1 MEAFF
6 VICRM
11 ILERKPNLWL
21 LCIGLSLLALGIFL
35 YFSRTSAGAAGGMD
49 SYEHYLIA
57 RYSWNYPHLLLDQWG
72 KPLYTIIASPFAQL
86 GFQGVVVL
94 NILLLIATSWV
105 SLFAARAL
113 KMKNSWLAFV
123 AVIASPIFIDN
134 TISGLTEPLN
144 ALMLALVILLFA
156 KEKEMSAA
164 LISGF
169 LPYARSE
176 GYVILAVIG
185 LYLLLYKRNY
195 RATALLFVGSL
206 VFNCLGWWLDHS
218 PNEAGDPFWVITH
231 NPYLNFELSGRNICG
246 RGPLLHYVKI
256 SNYIFGRA
264 LLIMIA
270 IAAFL
275 IPVNFLRKGKKSD
288 RQIEQV
294 FFFGWGIFCLYFVIH
309 SVIWY
314 LGMMGSCGLQRV
326 MIVIIPSS
334 AIMVVYVFNQFTRL
348 VNDKRMLVN
357 GIGLII
363 LPAVI
368 LEPFNY
374 GKDKY
379 PLPISKEQVLFL
391 ELADWYQ
398 QQDFSDRTVYFF
410 YPWLN
415 VLLDIDPYDS
425 ERFIKLWSFDE
436 SWAPHGSIL
445 IWDGHFGPNECN
457 IPLERLQTDERY
469 RHIQSFIPEVP
480 FKTLN
485 DYPFEIHVYEWTG
498 NP

>member
-6 VICRM
+6 VICCM
-11 ILERKPNLWL
+11 ILERKSYLWL
-21 LCIGLSLLALGIFL
+21 FCFGLSFLALGIFL
-35 YFSRTSAGAAGGMD
+35 YFSFISAGAAGGMD

-57 RYSWNYPHLLLDQWG
+57 RYSWKYPQLFLDQWG
-72 KPLYTIIASPFAQL
+72 KPLYTIIASPFAQF
-86 GFQGVVVL
+86 GFEGVVVL

-113 KMKNSWLAFV
+113 QMKNSWLAFV
-123 AVIASPIFIDN
+123 AVLASPIFIDN

-144 ALMLALVILLFA
+144 ALMLAVVILLFA
-156 KEKEMSAA
+156 SQKEMSAA

-185 LYLLLYKRNY
+185 LYLLIYKRNY
-195 RATALLFVGSL
+195 WATALLFVGSL
-206 VFNCLGWWLDHS
+206 VFNYLGWWLDHG

-246 RGPLLHYVKI
+246 NGPLLHYIKI
-256 SNYIFGRA
+256 SNYIFGRT
-264 LLIMIA
+264 LLVLIA
-270 IAAFL
+270 IGIFF
-275 IPVNFLRKGKKSD
+275 IPIRFFQKGKKSD
-288 RQIEQV
+288 RLTEQV
-294 FFFGWGIFCLYFVIH
+294 FFFGWGIFCLYFAIH
-309 SVIWY
+309 SAIWY

-334 AIMVVYVFNQFTRL
+334 ALMAVYAFNELT
-348 VNDKRMLVN
+348 
-357 GIGLII
+357 GLLNNKTKLMKGLGFLI
-363 LPAVI
+363 LAGV
-368 LEPFNY
+368 LFEPFNY
-374 GKDKY
+374 GKGKY
-379 PLPISKEQVLFL
+379 PMPISEEQELFL
-391 ELADWYQ
+391 ELADWYG
-398 QQDFSDRTVYFF
+398 QQDFSGRTVYFF

-469 RHIQSFIPEVP
+469 RHVQSFIPKVP